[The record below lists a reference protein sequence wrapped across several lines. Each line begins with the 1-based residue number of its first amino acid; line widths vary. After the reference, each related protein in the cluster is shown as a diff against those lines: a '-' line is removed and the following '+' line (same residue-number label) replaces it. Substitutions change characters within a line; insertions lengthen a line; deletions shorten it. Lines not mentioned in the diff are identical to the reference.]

1 MEGLS
6 NSFEVNLYVVEQEF
20 DRKPLASELLGS
32 WNPCLLS
39 PLVSQTPD
47 PTSSH
52 PTTGLSPA
60 CVLSLHKT
68 LPGNS
73 LTCPSRAISLFLLL
87 TTGLRGEIKG
97 QKLKGLWPL
106 NRGEFF
112 IYPKPG
118 GLE

>member
-68 LPGNS
+68 PWELPDLPKYSHQPLSPPNH
-73 LTCPSRAISLFLLL
+73 
-87 TTGLRGEIKG
+87 
-97 QKLKGLWPL
+97 WPQ
-106 NRGEFF
+106 R
-112 IYPKPG
+112 
-118 GLE
+118 